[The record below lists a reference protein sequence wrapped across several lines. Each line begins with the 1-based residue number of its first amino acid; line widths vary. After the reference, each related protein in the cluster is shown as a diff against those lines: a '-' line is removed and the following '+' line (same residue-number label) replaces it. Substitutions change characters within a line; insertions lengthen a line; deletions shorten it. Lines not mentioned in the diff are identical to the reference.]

1 MIFEIYHKVKTN
13 MEKLNYNEA
22 FPEIQHL
29 IYAIELRDA
38 YTQGHSQRVA
48 EYAYILATLAD
59 LDDDLAHEI
68 YVAGLLHDVGKIGIP
83 DAILLKPGKLESD
96 EYKLVQQHGS
106 LSGKI
111 LQKMKK
117 FSFLAPIARHH
128 HEDYNGSGYPDG
140 LKGEEIPLGARVISI
155 VDVFDALT
163 SKRIYRGTMKVT
175 KALEIMQDMQNNEKF
190 DPKLYKIFLL
200 NIEKFKYTLNGFIT
214 TQSPVSELEELD
226 FLRNNFFYSDS
237 LTKLLN
243 RKAMLT
249 ILKKS
254 SFNEDNIVLGK
265 LNVKSFK
272 SYNELYGTDRGDILL
287 QKIAQFLKDGLN
299 ANIHLK
305 EAQLN
310 DMFLFRPHADIFIF
324 MHVSKKV
331 DFLSYKIKN
340 ILKTIVSK
348 LGIEI
353 DYTVLVKGEKL
364 QRNIEKQ
371 ISALL

>member
-1 MIFEIYHKVKTN
+1 
-13 MEKLNYNEA
+13 MEKLNYDEA

-48 EYAYILATLAD
+48 EYAYILATLAELND
-59 LDDDLAHEI
+59 NLTHEI

-83 DAILLKPGKLESD
+83 DAILLKPGKLEID

-117 FSFLAPIARHH
+117 FSFLAPIAKHH

-140 LKGEEIPLGARVISI
+140 LKGEDIPLGARVISI

-163 SKRIYRGTMKVT
+163 SKRIYRGTMKVA
-175 KALEIMQDMQNNEKF
+175 KALEIMQGMQDNGKF
-190 DPKLYKIFLL
+190 DPTLYKVFLS
-200 NIEKFKYTLNGFIT
+200 NIEKFKYTLDGFST
-214 TQSPVSELEELD
+214 SKTPVTELEELD
-226 FLRNNFFYSDS
+226 FLRNNFFYSDP

-254 SFNEDNIVLGK
+254 SFNEHNIVLGK
-265 LNVKSFK
+265 LNIKAFRA
-272 SYNELYGTDRGDILL
+272 YNELYGTDKGDLLL
-287 QKIAQFLKDGLN
+287 QKVALFVKEDLHAITN
-299 ANIHLK
+299 LK
-305 EAQLN
+305 EAKLN
-310 DMFLFRPHADIFIF
+310 DMFLFHPHSDIFIF

-331 DFLSYKIKN
+331 DFLSYKVEA
-340 ILKTIVSK
+340 ILEKIEVK
-348 LGIEI
+348 LGIEMEYEI
-353 DYTVLVKGEKL
+353 LVNGQKL
-364 QRNIEKQ
+364 QRNVEKQ